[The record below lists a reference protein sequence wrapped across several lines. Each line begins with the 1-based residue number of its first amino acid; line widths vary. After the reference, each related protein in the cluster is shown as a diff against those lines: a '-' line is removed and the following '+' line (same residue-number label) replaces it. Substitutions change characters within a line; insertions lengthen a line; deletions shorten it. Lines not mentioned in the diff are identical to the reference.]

1 MKQIRIEH
9 LFKSYGNNIVLDDI
23 SYDVIENTVTFI
35 AGPNGEGKTTF
46 LNILSGLLL
55 PDSGTISFSIPQK
68 DVFVILSGDKNL
80 YAKNTVKENIIYVS
94 TLKGM
99 KKIDIQ
105 KNIKKNAHYFPIY
118 DSIKNK
124 LVEELSFGQKRLI
137 TIFIGLVTNASC
149 LILDEPSEGLDLA
162 HKQQLINLIRSL
174 KNQVTFIISSH
185 DPDLISATADK
196 ILFLKKSSI
205 ITAQNNMSADEFK
218 KQYYLLYQ
226 SEGEDLI

>member
-105 KNIKKNAHYFPIY
+105 KKHKEKCPLLSNI
-118 DSIKNK
+118 
-124 LVEELSFGQKRLI
+124 
-137 TIFIGLVTNASC
+137 
-149 LILDEPSEGLDLA
+149 
-162 HKQQLINLIRSL
+162 
-174 KNQVTFIISSH
+174 
-185 DPDLISATADK
+185 
-196 ILFLKKSSI
+196 
-205 ITAQNNMSADEFK
+205 
-218 KQYYLLYQ
+218 
-226 SEGEDLI
+226 